1 MDKVNKA
8 LLESPGSDPTA
19 YAAGKDPYSRSI
31 MPPAERRELR
41 AAEGAVAMADYRRDQ
56 QHSRDNLAKLRTERL
71 QRELAVSKPIGDN
84 ARKGAIKNALQL
96 KGKAMGKTAWTKRAK
111 TDGKFMAVKL
121 TKKKLR
127 SVTERRGP
135 REPRRHTPPT
145 AISLGHCVACG
156 FRRV

>member
-71 QRELAVSKPIGDN
+71 QRELAVNKPIGDN
-84 ARKGAIKNALQL
+84 ARKGA
-96 KGKAMGKTAWTKRAK
+96 M
-111 TDGKFMAVKL
+111 KL

-127 SVTERRGP
+127 SVSRKKK
-135 REPRRHTPPT
+135 
-145 AISLGHCVACG
+145 VA
-156 FRRV
+156 